1 MQAQQVLQQVVCFSL
16 EEISLWGAR
25 KKLRTEDL
33 KLTQGDALPP
43 KDLASLGSKKIFNP
57 KALAKFEALKK
68 RAHVACG
75 RIGIRFMGGYAVPE
89 SATDELAKELDKI
102 GADFDIAKADFIAT
116 YAGELESWIAKH
128 PGWEQWIRAATIP
141 VDEVKDRIR
150 YGWTPAKISTPD
162 ENNPDSRLNQK
173 MTKEAGGLSGRLFKE
188 IGEMAQKVL
197 EDSLLG
203 KTKVNRR
210 VLSPIRKIRGKLNG
224 LAFLDKRVG
233 PLITAID
240 DTVSQMPGDAPIEGL
255 ALTALHGLI
264 LTLSDSERM
273 KQYGQ
278 AILDGSPVA
287 MTWGVATPKVEATQ
301 PKVEVTQVEVQVT
314 VIEETHQP
322 NLFDDTP
329 VVPRAATQPEQKV
342 NAIEVEAAAMSK
354 PEAVEAAVKAEVP
367 VTEAISAEQA
377 EAETLPVEVKAPVVE
392 TPMVRVVEVVKEL
405 EPALPSMMPP
415 PPKSMPFQRIRF

>member
-89 SATDELAKELDKI
+89 SATDDLAKELDKI
-102 GADFDIAKADFIAT
+102 GAEFDIAKADFIASYT
-116 YAGELESWIAKH
+116 GELESWIAKH

-240 DTVSQMPGDAPIEGL
+240 DTVGQMPGDAPIEGL

-287 MTWGVATPKVEATQ
+287 MTWGVATPKAEAA
-301 PKVEVTQVEVQVT
+301 QVEVQAPV
-314 VIEETHQP
+314 VEETHQP

-342 NAIEVEAAAMSK
+342 TTVEKETATA
-354 PEAVEAAVKAEVP
+354 PEPAAVEAAVKVEVP
-367 VTEAISAEQA
+367 ETEAISAEQA
-377 EAETLPVEVKAPVVE
+377 EAETPAVEVKAPVVE
-392 TPMVRVVEVVKEL
+392 TPMVRVVAVVKEV
-405 EPALPSMMPP
+405 EPALPTMMPP